1 MGISS
6 CIGDSVADDAH
17 SDEFVEGALKVTS
30 YKGLTYTTIAEN
42 ITGLLAPGSV
52 GINHGE

>member
-30 YKGLTYTTIAEN
+30 YKGLTYTTVAEN
-42 ITGLLAPGSV
+42 ITGLLAPGSA